1 MLYYQIPLDQAL
13 DAVQLYV
20 VPPLDGAHLFGPVL
34 FQQPVAVATEVHIVI
49 HVQGHIAEVVKTQR
63 QLAVTL

>member
-1 MLYYQIPLDQAL
+1 MLNYQIPLDQAL

-20 VPPLDGAHLFGPVL
+20 IPPLDSANLFGPVL
-34 FQQPVAVATEVHIVI
+34 FQQPVPVTAEVHIVI